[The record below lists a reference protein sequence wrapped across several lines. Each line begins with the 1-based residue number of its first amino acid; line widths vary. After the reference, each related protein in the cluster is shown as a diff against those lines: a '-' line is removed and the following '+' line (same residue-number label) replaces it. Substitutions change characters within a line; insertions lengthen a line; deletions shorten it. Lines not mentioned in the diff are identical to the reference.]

1 CLRAADL
8 AKKLNSGERFARAV
22 LGCAYEYAPGVR
34 NTQLIALLEEAITM
48 LPPGD
53 GALRARCMAQLAAER
68 QPEPDTRGPMDLA
81 RNAVAMARRLGDDDT
96 LLFTLTAANFAL
108 MVFADPAERIA
119 LNQET
124 LRLAAAARDK
134 RLALRARLLSFSDC
148 WEQGAAAEAEVHIRE
163 YDAIAREFP
172 HGAFHWTLVAI
183 RAAQTLW
190 QGRFEEAEDAFRETR
205 RLAEQDATRG

>member
-34 NTQLIALLEEAITM
+34 NTQLIALLEEALTM

-81 RNAVAMARRLGDDDT
+81 RGAVAMARRLGDKDT
-96 LLFTLTAANFAL
+96 LRFTLTAAGLAL
-108 MVFADPAERIA
+108 MAYADTQERIA

-124 LRLAAAARDK
+124 LRLAQAAHGR
-134 RLALRARLLSFSDC
+134 RLALRAHLLLVCDH
-148 WEQGAAAEAEVHIRE
+148 WEQGAEGRSELHVRSCESLAS
-163 YDAIAREFP
+163 EFP
-172 HGAFHWTLVAI
+172 HGAFEWMPICL
-183 RAAQTLW
+183 RASISLSK
-190 QGRFEEAEDAFRETR
+190 GRFNEAE
-205 RLAEQDATRG
+205 

>member
-81 RNAVAMARRLGDDDT
+81 RAAVEMARRLGDKDT
-96 LLFTLTAANFAL
+96 LLFTFSAANLAL
-108 MVFADPAERIA
+108 MTYAEPAERIA
-119 LNQET
+119 LNVEA
-124 LRLAAAARDK
+124 LRLADAGRDK
-134 RLALRARLLSFSDC
+134 RVARRAHLLLFDGY
-148 WEQGAAAEAEVHIRE
+148 WEQGAVDRVEVHVRGYE
-163 YDAIAREFP
+163 ALSLEFT
-172 HGAFHWTLVAI
+172 HGAFHWTVVGV
-183 RAAQTLW
+183 RAPDHLMK
-190 QGRFEEAEDAFRETR
+190 GRFAEANEAFERVRE
-205 RLAEQDATRG
+205 LAKMDAT